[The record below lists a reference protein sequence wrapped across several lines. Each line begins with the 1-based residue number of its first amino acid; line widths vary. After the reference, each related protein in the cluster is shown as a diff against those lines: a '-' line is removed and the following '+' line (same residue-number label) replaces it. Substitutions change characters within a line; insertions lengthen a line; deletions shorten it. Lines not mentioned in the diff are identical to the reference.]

1 MSQAI
6 KCDRCGKYY
15 EQGDPMRY
23 LSRHVESSRAGSK
36 KAPVSHID
44 LCDECDDTF
53 NRWMEFGKDLGKPVD
68 EPPKITHGVNC
79 YKVIHSPAPLRP
91 FTHGAEEDMAIIQI
105 DGVYCGRCHERLTQ
119 QQADETSNRSIG

>member
-36 KAPVSHID
+36 KSPVSHID
-44 LCDECDDTF
+44 LCDECDDAF
-53 NRWMEFGKDLGKPVD
+53 NRWMQFGKDLGKPVD

-79 YKVIHSPAPLRP
+79 EKAEHILP
-91 FTHGAEEDMAIIQI
+91 FERGHAYDNDGAFVVKGDA
-105 DGVYCGRCHERLTQ
+105 YCGRCHQMMTPHEY
-119 QQADETSNRSIG
+119 ETRNRSIG